1 MSTSKHIDKIC
12 IAAVSLTLVLTI
24 LFMCGGSFGIA
35 AAAKSMK
42 YESTLFD
49 TSYVHKIDI
58 VMNDWDTFIENC
70 ESEEYSSCT
79 VVIDGKKHSNIA
91 IRAKGNTSLSSVR
104 SMGSQRYSF
113 KLEFDHYEDGKN
125 CDGLDKLCLN
135 NLIQDN
141 TMMKDYL
148 VYQLMDDFGA
158 DAPLCSFAYITVNG
172 EDWGLYLAVEGVEDS
187 FLSRNYGSDA
197 GELYKPDSMGFG
209 GGRGNG
215 KDFNMDDF
223 DFEGFGE
230 QNNTETDSE
239 QRFGNMPQMPG
250 GFDRPGGFPQIPSG
264 DGQQGNFPQM
274 PSSGGQQGG
283 FPQMSTG
290 DGPQGGFPQMP
301 SGDGPQDDM
310 PQMPDDN
317 NQQFDFSQ
325 IPGGMSGE
333 FGGRGSND
341 VKLKYIDDD
350 PDSYSNIF
358 DSAKTDISSADE
370 KRLISALKNLSEYTD
385 LENTLDTDEVLRY
398 FVVHNFVVNGDS
410 YTGSMIH
417 NYYLHEKDGRLG
429 MIPWDYNLAFGTF
442 QGGSASSSVNDSIDE
457 VLSDRPMQAW
467 IFSDEQYT
475 ERYHELFSEFI
486 EKWFANGELASM
498 IEDTAELLRP
508 YVEKDP
514 TKFCTVEDF
523 EKGVSALSEFVTL
536 RAEAVNH
543 QLNGDNTTVET
554 GGLNLSDMGTMG
566 GGFGGG
572 FGGGGDRSF
581 DISSMLI
588 ITDKDGNKVDVSELI
603 GDITSIAS
611 AALSDGTTVEL
622 SSFDIN
628 VMRQLDLTKIV
639 SVTDKDGNVIDLS
652 DYTISFSMGGM
663 QGGNRTS
670 GNGSKPSSGNE
681 SNPRSDIPTQGD
693 DIAEKENADGRFD
706 SSSFG
711 KSDGQGNSRLGENI
725 SFDPRSGGMSSN
737 PTGTSDTTKWIL
749 VGGSV
754 LVLAAGLFVATK
766 KKY

>member
-1 MSTSKHIDKIC
+1 MLTSKHINKIC

-24 LFMCGGSFGIA
+24 LFMCGGSLGIA

-49 TSYVHKIDI
+49 NSYVHKIDI
-58 VMNDWDTFIENC
+58 VMVDWDSFIETC

-113 KLEFDHYEDGKN
+113 KLEFDHYENGKN

-172 EDWGLYLAVEGVEDS
+172 EDWGLYLAVEGVEDG
-187 FLSRNYGSDA
+187 FLSRNYGSDV

-215 KDFNMDDF
+215 KNFNMDDF

-250 GFDRPGGFPQIPSG
+250 GFDRPGGFPQIPSDNG
-264 DGQQGNFPQM
+264 H
-274 PSSGGQQGG
+274 
-283 FPQMSTG
+283 
-290 DGPQGGFPQMP
+290 QGGFPQMP
-301 SGDGPQDDM
+301 SGNGQQGEMPQMPGGDGQQGEI

-317 NQQFDFSQ
+317 NQRFDFSQ
-325 IPGGMSGE
+325 MPGGMGGG
-333 FGGRGSND
+333 FGGGMGNND

-350 PDSYSNIF
+350 PASYSNIF

-370 KRLISALKNLSEYTD
+370 KRLISALKNLSEYSA
-385 LENTLDTDEVLRY
+385 LEDVLDMEEVLRY
-398 FVVHNFVVNGDS
+398 FVVHNFVCNGDS
-410 YTGSMIH
+410 YTGSMVH
-417 NYYLHEKDGRLG
+417 NYYLHEKDGRLC

-442 QGGSASSSVNDSIDE
+442 QGGNASGTVNTSIDSP
-457 VLSDRPMQAW
+457 VSGGSLDDRPMVGW
-467 IFSDEQYT
+467 IFSDEAYT
-475 ERYHELFSEFI
+475 AQYHELFSEFI
-486 EKWFANGELASM
+486 EKWFANGELVSM
-498 IEDTAELLRP
+498 IEDTSEMLRP

-514 TKFCTVEDF
+514 TKFCAMEDF

-536 RAEAVNH
+536 RAEAVSR
-543 QLNGDNTTVET
+543 QLRGDNTAVDTAD
-554 GGLNLSDMGTMG
+554 LNLSDMGTMNHGMG
-566 GGFGGG
+566 GGMN
-572 FGGGGDRSF
+572 RNF
-581 DISSMLI
+581 DFSSMLTV
-588 ITDKDGNKVDVSELI
+588 TDKDGNKVDVAGLI

-611 AALSDGTTVEL
+611 ATLSDGTTVDL
-622 SSFDIN
+622 SSLDMN
-628 VMRQLDLTKIV
+628 VMRQLDFTKIV
-639 SVTDKDGNVIDLS
+639 SVTDKDGNVMDLS

-663 QGGNRTS
+663 QRDNRTS
-670 GNGSKPSSGNE
+670 GNGSKPSNGNE
-681 SNPRSDIPTQGD
+681 SNLRFDIPTQGD
-693 DIAEKENADGRFD
+693 DIGEKENAGGRFD
-706 SSSFG
+706 SSSFW
-711 KSDGQGNSRLGENI
+711 KSNGQGDSRPGGNM
-725 SFDPRSGGMSSN
+725 SFDPRSGGMSGN

-749 VGGSV
+749 VGVSV

-766 KKY
+766 MKY